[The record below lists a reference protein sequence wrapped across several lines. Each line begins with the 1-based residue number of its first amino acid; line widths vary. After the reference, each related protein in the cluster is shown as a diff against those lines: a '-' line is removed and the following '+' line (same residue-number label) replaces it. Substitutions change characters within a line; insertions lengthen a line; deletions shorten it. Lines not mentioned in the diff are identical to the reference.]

1 MCPILSYTCG
11 VSYTLFQVKL
21 ETSFAMTS
29 PHFEHKFKI
38 EQPTKKPKLEESDY
52 EEMKPKLEH
61 ELKPETFHSKEE
73 HGPEFGKVDPKL
85 EHESK
90 LEKGDPKLEL
100 ESHLEKEDPKPE
112 LEPDT
117 EVSTL
122 NVSSTAYFQLV

>member
-1 MCPILSYTCG
+1 M
-11 VSYTLFQVKL
+11 SYTLFQVKL

-38 EQPTKKPKLEESDY
+38 EPPTKKPKLEESDY

-61 ELKPETFHSKEE
+61 ELKPETFHSKQE
-73 HGPEFGKVDPKL
+73 HEAELGKVDPKPMQK
-85 EHESK
+85 SK
-90 LEKGDPKLEL
+90 LEKGDPKLEKEDPKL
-100 ESHLEKEDPKPE
+100 EHESKLEKEDPKPE